1 MVTALL
7 ALFPTALS
15 PDLGVEKPES
25 TAELC
30 CVLSTGLV
38 KKTDGGRTQFFQ
50 LLLCYAFVTPFFSI
64 LEGNETS
71 LPQNVSKIAGT
82 TCWRFRACFGS

>member
-1 MVTALL
+1 MVGALL

-15 PDLGVEKPES
+15 PDLGVEKLES

-38 KKTDGGRTQFFQ
+38 KKPDGGR
-50 LLLCYAFVTPFFSI
+50 
-64 LEGNETS
+64 
-71 LPQNVSKIAGT
+71 
-82 TCWRFRACFGS
+82 